1 MKITICQ
8 PVGFTEMG
16 GRTNNED
23 SLYPA
28 IDRVSADDRL
38 FLVCDGV
45 GGQHKGEVA
54 SALACKAMAEFYQQN
69 PVDVMDEPYIRSALD
84 YTVEQFARK
93 EAEDPETHGMATT
106 LTLLHIHEA
115 GATVAHLGDSR
126 IYQVRQGAV
135 IRVSEDHKLV
145 NELIRDGHI
154 TAREALTHTQRNVIT
169 KVVAADRHD
178 TPEVSI
184 INDVQAGDY
193 FFLCTDGVLEQ
204 LYDDLLIYHLR
215 PTDDNTVSDAEKLE
229 NIRQECIGKTRDNF
243 TAYLIPVQS
252 AEGEVKPSFKTE
264 LPTLKAQTETPVA
277 IPVVSSNGK
286 IQYEEDASTEFTRPS
301 VRSLHPSDIN
311 TVPEAPAPEE
321 IRTVSQRPG
330 RRNMVQFVA
339 GIFIGVVVAGGGVW
353 YWMNA
358 EPPNV
363 PAPARKVAITVTP
376 IKENEKK
383 SLQASSSAP
392 ALSTQKKGNATVSAA
407 SPKEKGITI
416 VESVKHGFSF
426 IKEGEH
432 YYYWEPATSKKVRII
447 YDDENDKLE
456 NIAYRYSFD
465 GKKQSIYLVKPDIV
479 LKDIDRSMLDKDK
492 IEYTSKGVEHTID
505 PGTGKKLIS
514 ALDMKNERE
523 KQSADPI

>member
-45 GGQHKGEVA
+45 GGQHRGEVA
-54 SALACKAMAEFYQQN
+54 SALACKAIVEFYQQN
-69 PVDVMDEPYIRSALD
+69 PADVTDELYIRSALD
-84 YTVEQFARK
+84 YTVQQFVRK
-93 EAEDPETHGMATT
+93 EAEDPETQGMATT

-145 NELIRDGHI
+145 NELVRDGHI
-154 TAREALTHTQRNVIT
+154 TAEEALTHTQRNVIT

-178 TPEVSI
+178 TPEVKV

-252 AEGEVKPSFKTE
+252 AEGDVKPPFKTK
-264 LPTLKAQTETPVA
+264 LPTLKAQTETPFA
-277 IPVVSSNGK
+277 IPVVLSNGK
-286 IQYEEDASTEFTRPS
+286 IQFEEDARTEFTGPW
-301 VRSLHPSDIN
+301 VRSLHPSEIN
-311 TVPEAPAPEE
+311 KVPEADAPEE
-321 IRTVSQRPG
+321 IRTVSRIPG

-339 GIFIGVVVAGGGVW
+339 GIFIGIVVAGGGVW

-358 EPPNV
+358 EPPTLS
-363 PAPARKVAITVTP
+363 APPQKMAITVTP
-376 IKENEKK
+376 IKENERRT
-383 SLQASSSAP
+383 LQASSSAP
-392 ALSTQKKGNATVSAA
+392 VIADRKPINAPTPKGKST
-407 SPKEKGITI
+407 TI

-426 IKEGEH
+426 IKEGDH
-432 YYYWEPATSKKVRII
+432 YYYWEPKKSKKVRII

-456 NIAYRYSFD
+456 NLAYRYSFD
-465 GKKQSIYLVKPDIV
+465 GKKQSIYLVKPEIV

-523 KQSADPI
+523 KQPSDPI